1 MNIHRKSWNFYFY
14 RLIISLFLLIISQ
27 NNLFSQNSDSTVEY
41 NLSKVYAYLSKGDQL
56 IDLYPDSAIYYYQ
69 NGLSIISRRESN
81 LHGYSNKDSSNFYR
95 IVLLNKIGSVFHDQS
110 KYPLAYSYYQLAL
123 ENSYELKHDSLI
135 AESEF
140 ILAEV
145 LLENGSY
152 VDAIDLYAKAIG
164 HFEKIG
170 YSEGIFWANIGIG
183 IIYRECGNTKLS
195 KTHYENAKKIGET
208 INDKVLIGV
217 CNNNLGN
224 LYMQIGEFKSAIE
237 YLELALK
244 CFEEQGEERYI
255 SDVLEGIGDVYR
267 EYGDH
272 KKAHEYYKRSTEIAQ
287 SLGDNYR
294 LFSRYSNLANTYV
307 ALKKN
312 DKALMYLSKALKL
325 AQSIG
330 DKARMSEFLIHTAD
344 FYKKNNDFKNAQLNL
359 NKALTISKEIGD
371 TVSMTSALTSL
382 AELNFESENYNK
394 AFNYAESALKIAQN
408 KDLLKIVLEASF
420 YLSKIS
426 YKQNRY
432 KNAYNYHVIYAA
444 AKDSLLNAEKIKI
457 LEETE
462 AKYNLE
468 KLEYEK
474 LEIENTALTA
484 ESVVEI
490 QKILITLLGV
500 LMIIGTIF
508 FGRYFYKKQ
517 KEKKEE
523 KENSIKLKR
532 RIDLLNSQLSA
543 KNRELT
549 SKALLISNNNRTLE
563 EAVESIDN
571 YLSKDIPDKKE
582 LRKLKSHLQ
591 SICEEKSWEDFL
603 RHFEDVHPNFYKNLT
618 NKHPEL
624 SAGELKICAFLRM
637 NLNTKEISNITNQ
650 TLKSIEVA
658 RTRIR
663 KKLAISHSDSLTKVI
678 QSI

>member
-1 MNIHRKSWNFYFY
+1 MSINTKINIHS
-14 RLIISLFLLIISQ
+14 LIIFSVLLILIQS
-27 NNLFSQNSDSTVEY
+27 NLFSQSPDTSTQDY
-41 NLSKVYAYLSKGDQL
+41 LHKVDAYLKKGNQL
-56 IDLYPDSAIYYYQ
+56 TDIYPDSAIYYYQ
-69 NGLSIISRRESN
+69 NALNCITKKEDELAN
-81 LHGYSNKDSSNFYR
+81 DVLTDSASFYKV
-95 IVLLNKIGSVFHDQS
+95 VLLNKIGFLFHMQS
-110 KYPLAYSYYQLAL
+110 KYSIAQSYYQRGLDESIIL
-123 ENSYELKHDSLI
+123 DNDSLA

-140 ILAEV
+140 SLAEI

-152 VDAIDLYAKAIG
+152 VNAINRYTNAIKL
-164 HFEKIG
+164 FEKIG
-170 YSEGIFWANIGIG
+170 YSEGIFWGNIGIG

-195 KTHYENAKKIGET
+195 KTHYENAKKIALAL
-208 INDKVLIGV
+208 NDKVLVGT
-217 CNNNLGN
+217 CNNNIGN
-224 LYMQIGEFKSAIE
+224 LYGQVGEFKSAIE

-244 CFEEQGEERYI
+244 SFEEQGEERYI
-255 SDVLEGIGDVYR
+255 SDVLEGIGDVYS

-272 KKAHEYYKRSTEIAQ
+272 KKSLEYYKRSTEIAE

-307 ALKKN
+307 ALKKS
-312 DKALMYLSKALKL
+312 DEALMYLSKALKL

-344 FYKKNNDFKNAQLNL
+344 YYQKNDDFKNAQLNL

-371 TVSMTSALTSL
+371 TVSIVSALTSL
-382 AELNFESENYNK
+382 AELHYLSKNYDESFDFAKSGLE
-394 AFNYAESALKIAQN
+394 IAQK
-408 KDLLKIVLEASF
+408 KDLLKRIQEASF

-426 YKQNRY
+426 IKQNRY
-432 KNAYNYHVIYAA
+432 KDAYNYHVLYAS
-444 AKDSLLNAEKIKI
+444 AKDSLINAEKIKI

-474 LEIENTALTA
+474 LEVENAALSA
-484 ESVVEI
+484 EGVVEI
-490 QKILITLLGV
+490 QKILIILLGV
-500 LMIIGTIF
+500 LIVIGGSI
-508 FGRYFYKKQ
+508 FGRYFFKKQ
-517 KEKKEE
+517 NERKKERE
-523 KENSIKLKR
+523 KAVKLNR
-532 RIDLLNSQLSA
+532 RIDLLNSQLNA

-549 SKALLISNNNRTLE
+549 SKALFISNNNKTLE

-571 YLSKDIPDKKE
+571 YLSSENPNKRE

-591 SICEEKSWEDFL
+591 SIYEEKSWDDFL
-603 RHFEDVHPNFYKNLT
+603 RHFEDVHPNFYKILT
-618 NKHPEL
+618 KKYQEL

-637 NLNTKEISNITNQ
+637 NLNTKEISQITNQ

-663 KKLAISHSDSLTKVI
+663 KKLGIDHSESLTKTI